1 MQYGERTFRHKTM
14 LAWLVSYMIWKDK
27 VMLDTFSFTNN
38 PRRLDLRLNLKCIIM
53 KVYVFTSAAHFN
65 DECTDIMDV
74 QLFTTEDEAIK
85 YLEKTVDEYLSEDYG
100 WEVFSKRPR
109 HYQLI
114 RGDSEYVAYVTEREI

>member
-1 MQYGERTFRHKTM
+1 
-14 LAWLVSYMIWKDK
+14 
-27 VMLDTFSFTNN
+27 
-38 PRRLDLRLNLKCIIM
+38 M